1 MLSPQQ
7 KTVSARRRPAAGAL
21 RVATFE
27 TSLGW
32 MAVALRDGRVVR
44 AAFGDRTPRGAVS
57 RLGMPD
63 ELEVVDQLTPAEEG
77 LVARLKAFADGTP
90 DDLRDIPIDTGHLTK
105 FALRVV
111 QQCRRIPVGQTLS
124 YAELAARAGSPNAA
138 RAVGNVMK
146 SNRFPLLVP
155 CHRVV
160 GAGRSIGG
168 YSAASGLEMKRRL
181 LAREGVYLD

>member
-1 MLSPQQ
+1 L
-7 KTVSARRRPAAGAL
+7 RIAA
-21 RVATFE
+21 FD

-32 MAVALRDGRVVR
+32 MAVAFRDGRVVR
-44 AAFGDRTPRGAVS
+44 ATFGDGTPGGAVS
-57 RLGMPD
+57 RLDTPD
-63 ELEVVDQLTPAEEG
+63 EMEVVEQLTPAEEAV
-77 LVARLKAFADGTP
+77 VARLMAFANGMP
-90 DDLRDIPIDTGHLTK
+90 DDLRDIPIDTRHLTK

-111 QQCRRIPVGQTLS
+111 QQCRRIPLGQTLS
-124 YAELAARAGSPNAA
+124 YAELAARAGSPGAA

-146 SNRFPLLVP
+146 ANRFPLLVP

-160 GAGRSIGG
+160 GAGRTIGG